1 MPQYP
6 KFEQKL
12 RSKVVDRAL
21 QQAAK
26 PGYALVLSFDAVKN
40 TCDIVTAM
48 PGSDEL
54 GEVLTNIPAPH
65 QSGVQAS
72 APRPGMMCWIAYRDG
87 TTSDPFIT
95 HFFDP
100 RYQETQYQKQYEARN
115 DIPRFMT
122 QM

>member
-1 MPQYP
+1 MPQFP

-12 RSKVVDRAL
+12 RSKVVDAAF

-26 PGYALVLSFDAVKN
+26 PGYAVVLSFNAVTN

-48 PGSDEL
+48 PGSDDM
-54 GEVLTNIPAPH
+54 GEVLTNIPAPT
-65 QSGVQAS
+65 QSGVQTA

-87 TTSDPFIT
+87 TSADPFIT

-100 RYQETQYQKQYEARN
+100 RYYENQYQKQYSAKN
-115 DIPRFMT
+115 SIPRFMV